1 MQALPDLIFTS
12 EHNFDDDTVK
22 LIASCRCVLLVEYDC
37 NPTSAQR
44 DSLTGTEGM
53 ECLTWFS
60 DASPGD
66 LRAIH
71 EIGLQLHN
79 DDPDVEC
86 DKRILIKDLFAS
98 VMASYAVKWMGNF
111 GGDVASGCHAALLPL
126 LLLLSKCAELGV
138 VFAKLTL
145 ARMHFEC
152 THDAVRQ
159 SLATYVS
166 PAAALE
172 YLLEAAD
179 VHNACEAHA
188 LLGTLHFQGSDC
200 NRGAA
205 APVRA
210 AEGRAE
216 SPFPYSVDK
225 SIDHFK
231 KAVESYDALAEPK
244 QLVTGKVSMHI
255 LGAFSREGVL
265 MTVCATAT
273 MYMNNPMGINRPF
286 ISQDPKRSRAVFKWA
301 ASKGFSPAVAI
312 LGGANPKCAHCG
324 GNKPS
329 NHCSGCMC
337 TRYCSKECQRKHWG
351 NHKGECLTIFHDEVL
366 ANFGEC
372 FVPSRRS

>member
-1 MQALPDLIFTS
+1 M
-12 EHNFDDDTVK
+12 
-22 LIASCRCVLLVEYDC
+22 
-37 NPTSAQR
+37 
-44 DSLTGTEGM
+44 
-53 ECLTWFS
+53 TWFS
-60 DASPGD
+60 GASPGD

-71 EIGLQLHN
+71 EIGLQVHN

-86 DKRILIKDLFAS
+86 DERILIKDLFAS

-111 GGDVASGCHAALLPL
+111 GGDVASGCPAALLPL

-152 THDAVRQ
+152 KHDALRQ

-179 VHNACEAHA
+179 VHHVCEAHA
-188 LLGTLHFQGSDC
+188 LLGTLHFGGSDSEKC
-200 NRGAA
+200 NGGAA
-205 APVRA
+205 APL
-210 AEGRAE
+210 RAE

-244 QLVTGKVSMHI
+244 VLETGFVPEHI
-255 LGAFSREGVL
+255 LLNFSREGVL
-265 MTVCATAT
+265 MNGIFVIGT
-273 MYMNNPMGINRPF
+273 MYMFERMFTRNFPH
-286 ISQDPKRSRAVFKWA
+286 DPKRSMNIFKWA
-301 ASKGFSPAVAI
+301 ASKGCLPSIAV

-324 GNKPS
+324 GNNPS
-329 NHCSGCMC
+329 KHCPGCLC
-337 TRYCSKECQRKHWG
+337 TKYCSKKCQSKHWG
-351 NHKGECLTIFHDEVL
+351 HHKGKCKTALLDACQVF
-366 ANFGEC
+366 
-372 FVPSRRS
+372 

>member
-1 MQALPDLIFTS
+1 MVFAGLLP
-12 EHNFDDDTVK
+12 
-22 LIASCRCVLLVEYDC
+22 CC
-37 NPTSAQR
+37 
-44 DSLTGTEGM
+44 
-53 ECLTWFS
+53 
-60 DASPGD
+60 
-66 LRAIH
+66 
-71 EIGLQLHN
+71 
-79 DDPDVEC
+79 PD
-86 DKRILIKDLFAS
+86 
-98 VMASYAVKWMGNF
+98 
-111 GGDVASGCHAALLPL
+111 ALLPL
-126 LLLLSKCAELGV
+126 LELLSKCAELGV

-244 QLVTGKVSMHI
+244 QLVTRHI
-255 LGAFSREGVL
+255 LGAFSREKV
-265 MTVCATAT
+265 MIRVCVTAT
-273 MYMNNPMGINRPF
+273 MYMNNPTGLLFDDRPF
-286 ISQDPKRSRAVFKWA
+286 VSQDPKRSRAVFKWA

-324 GNKPS
+324 GNNPS
-329 NHCSGCMC
+329 NHCPGCMC

>member
-22 LIASCRCVLLVEYDC
+22 LIASCRCVLLAD
-37 NPTSAQR
+37 SAQR
-44 DSLTGTEGM
+44 DLLYGNEAIG
-53 ECLTWFS
+53 CLKWFMCR
-60 DASPGD
+60 ASPGD
-66 LRAIH
+66 LRAIR
-71 EIGLQLHN
+71 EIGLQLRN
-79 DDPDVEC
+79 DVE
-86 DKRILIKDLFAS
+86 RILIIDLFTN
-98 VMASYAVKWMGNF
+98 VMGSYAVKWMGKF
-111 GGDVASGCHAALLPL
+111 GGDVASGCPDALLPL
-126 LLLLSKCAELGV
+126 LELLSQCAELGV

-152 THDAVRQ
+152 KHDAVRQ

-179 VHNACEAHA
+179 VHHVCEAHA
-188 LLGTLHFQGSDC
+188 LLGQLHFQGSDWKQRTG
-200 NRGAA
+200 RGAA
-205 APVRA
+205 TP
-210 AEGRAE
+210 GGGE
-216 SPFPYSVDK
+216 SPFPFSIDK

-255 LGAFSREGVL
+255 LGAFSRERV
-265 MTVCATAT
+265 MIRVCLTAT
-273 MYMNNPMGINRPF
+273 GYMNNPTGIEFDDRPF

-329 NHCSGCMC
+329 NHCPGCMC
-337 TRYCSKECQRKHWG
+337 TKYCSRKCQHKHWG
-351 NHKGECLTIFHDEVL
+351 NHKGECFDVFHEVL
-366 ANFGEC
+366 ATVG
-372 FVPSRRS
+372 FVPSRIS

>member
-1 MQALPDLIFTS
+1 MQALPYLNFTS

-22 LIASCRCVLLVEYDC
+22 LISLCRCVLLVEYDC

-60 DASPGD
+60 GASPGD

-86 DKRILIKDLFAS
+86 DERILIKDLFAS
-98 VMASYAVKWMGNF
+98 VMASYAVDWMGNF
-111 GGDVASGCHAALLPL
+111 GGDVASGYPGALLPL

-152 THDAVRQ
+152 KHDAVRQ

-179 VHNACEAHA
+179 VHHVCEAHA
-188 LLGTLHFQGSDC
+188 LLGTLHFGGSDREKC
-200 NRGAA
+200 NGAA
-205 APVRA
+205 APV
-210 AEGRAE
+210 RAE

-231 KAVESYDALAEPK
+231 KAVESYDALPEPK
-244 QLVTGKVSMHI
+244 QLMTGKVSMHI
-255 LGAFSREGVL
+255 LGAFCREGVL

-273 MYMNNPMGINRPF
+273 MYMNNPMGINRPS

-329 NHCSGCMC
+329 NHCPGCMC
-337 TRYCSKECQRKHWG
+337 TRYCSRKCQRKHWG
-351 NHKGECLTIFHDEVL
+351 NHKGECFDVFREVL
-366 ANFGEC
+366 ANIGI
-372 FVPSRRS
+372 

>member
-1 MQALPDLIFTS
+1 
-12 EHNFDDDTVK
+12 
-22 LIASCRCVLLVEYDC
+22 
-37 NPTSAQR
+37 
-44 DSLTGTEGM
+44 
-53 ECLTWFS
+53 
-60 DASPGD
+60 
-66 LRAIH
+66 
-71 EIGLQLHN
+71 
-79 DDPDVEC
+79 
-86 DKRILIKDLFAS
+86 
-98 VMASYAVKWMGNF
+98 
-111 GGDVASGCHAALLPL
+111 
-126 LLLLSKCAELGV
+126 
-138 VFAKLTL
+138 
-145 ARMHFEC
+145 MHFEC

-286 ISQDPKRSRAVFKWA
+286 ISQDPKR
-301 ASKGFSPAVAI
+301 
-312 LGGANPKCAHCG
+312 
-324 GNKPS
+324 
-329 NHCSGCMC
+329 
-337 TRYCSKECQRKHWG
+337 
-351 NHKGECLTIFHDEVL
+351 
-366 ANFGEC
+366 
-372 FVPSRRS
+372 